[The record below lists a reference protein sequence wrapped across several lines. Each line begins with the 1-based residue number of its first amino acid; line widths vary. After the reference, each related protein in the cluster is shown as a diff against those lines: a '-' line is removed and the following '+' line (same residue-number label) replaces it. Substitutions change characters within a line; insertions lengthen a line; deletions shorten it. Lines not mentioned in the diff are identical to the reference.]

1 MEYHSK
7 YNVNFHYSSRLKKF
21 TKIWPYPNV
30 FLKIFNNFENSFPST
45 KQLWMAASS
54 FPEKSW
60 RYLVTRIFVGQNIR
74 KPVSYSPFLSDGS
87 AIIINFL
94 KESRAKIKV
103 YTFFFII
110 NSIFHLRLPRD
121 VNFRLK
127 IANFWLFFVTTYRLL
142 DVKTLKFLNFLS
154 EFF

>member
-1 MEYHSK
+1 MLDDYGIIIPSITSIFTIAADQR
-7 YNVNFHYSSRLKKF
+7 NSLKSDP
-21 TKIWPYPNV
+21 TPNV

-60 RYLVTRIFVGQNIR
+60 RYLVKRIFVGQNIR

-87 AIIINFL
+87 AIIFILL

-127 IANFWLFFVTTYRLL
+127 IANF
-142 DVKTLKFLNFLS
+142 
-154 EFF
+154 